1 MVSPALE
8 LLDRK
13 WIALASHRGRFCSK
27 PKRSFRFLSGKLSTP
42 LGGFYD
48 LEDGGRPTAPGYG
61 AAGKPARYLFST
73 FRIIHAY
80 AIAYLTQARVLL
92 SIAE

>member
-13 WIALASHRGRFCSK
+13 WIALASHRGRLLQQAEALF
-27 PKRSFRFLSGKLSTP
+27 SFSEGKLSTP